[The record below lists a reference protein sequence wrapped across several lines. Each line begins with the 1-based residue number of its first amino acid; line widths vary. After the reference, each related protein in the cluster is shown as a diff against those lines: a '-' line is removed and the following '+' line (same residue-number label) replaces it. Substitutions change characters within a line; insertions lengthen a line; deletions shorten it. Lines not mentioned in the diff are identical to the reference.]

1 MSEQAVLPI
10 DAPHQPTF
18 ENFVVGDNAEL
29 CDTLKSQVSGF
40 SGYWLCGEDVC
51 GKTHL
56 LRATCL
62 SAVEHG
68 HLHAFLDCASM
79 ASQLVADSLLEVVD
93 TLRNGQD
100 LSATIA
106 IDHADEIRGQRVA
119 EEALMALYNTLGDGH
134 GNVPRRLMVAHR
146 QPAAAVSFSLA
157 DLNSRLRALAH
168 HQLAPLD
175 DDDKSQVLRIRA
187 EQRGYHLSDSVVEY
201 WLRRGPRGVDQLLA
215 DLERL
220 DAATLQHKRLLTVPL
235 LKSVLGY

>member
-29 CDTLKSQVSGF
+29 CDTLKSQASGF
-40 SGYWLCGEDVC
+40 SGYWLCGENVC

-68 HLHAFLDCASM
+68 HLHAYLDCASK
-79 ASQLVADSLLEVVD
+79 ASQPLADSVLEVID
-93 TLRNGQD
+93 TLGNGQD

-119 EEALMALYNTLGDGH
+119 EEALMALYNTLNDGH

-146 QPAAAVSFSLA
+146 QPAGAVSFSLA

-168 HQLAPLD
+168 HQLEPLL

-201 WLRRGPRGVDQLLA
+201 WLRRGPRGIDRLLA

-235 LKSVLGY
+235 LKSELGY

>member
-62 SAVEHG
+62 KAVEHG
-68 HLHAFLDCASM
+68 HLHAYLDCASK
-79 ASQLVADSLLEVVD
+79 ASQALADSLLEVID
-93 TLRNGQD
+93 TLANGQD

-168 HQLAPLD
+168 HQLAPLH
-175 DDDKSQVLRIRA
+175 DDDKGQALRIRA

-201 WLRRGPRGVDQLLA
+201 WLRRGPRGIDRLLA

>member
-68 HLHAFLDCASM
+68 HLHAYLDCASK
-79 ASQLVADSLLEVVD
+79 ASQALADSLLEVID
-93 TLRNGQD
+93 TLANGQD

-106 IDHADEIRGQRVA
+106 IDHADEIRGQRAA

-134 GNVPRRLMVAHR
+134 GNVLRRLIVAHR

-168 HQLAPLD
+168 HQLAPLH
-175 DDDKSQVLRIRA
+175 DDDKGQALRIRA

-201 WLRRGPRGVDQLLA
+201 WLRRGPRGIDRLLA

>member
-1 MSEQAVLPI
+1 
-10 DAPHQPTF
+10 
-18 ENFVVGDNAEL
+18 
-29 CDTLKSQVSGF
+29 
-40 SGYWLCGEDVC
+40 
-51 GKTHL
+51 
-56 LRATCL
+56 
-62 SAVEHG
+62 
-68 HLHAFLDCASM
+68 
-79 ASQLVADSLLEVVD
+79 
-93 TLRNGQD
+93 
-100 LSATIA
+100 
-106 IDHADEIRGQRVA
+106 
-119 EEALMALYNTLGDGH
+119 MALYNTLGDGD
-134 GNVPRRLMVAHR
+134 GSVSRRLMVAHR

>member
-1 MSEQAVLPI
+1 MSGQAVLPI

-18 ENFVVGDNAEL
+18 DNLVVGDNAEL
-29 CDTLKSQVSGF
+29 CNTLKSQANGF

-62 SAVEHG
+62 SAVGHG
-68 HLHAFLDCASM
+68 HLHAYLDCTAT
-79 ASQLVADSLLEVVD
+79 ASQALVDSLLELID

-106 IDHADEIRGQRVA
+106 IDHADEIRGERVA
-119 EEALMALYNTLGDGH
+119 EEALMALYNAMHDGRGDT
-134 GNVPRRLMVAHR
+134 PRRLMVAHR
-146 QPAAAVSFSLA
+146 QPAGTVSFSLA

-168 HQLAPLD
+168 HQLASLNDP
-175 DDDKSQVLRIRA
+175 DKSQVLRIRA

-201 WLRRGPRGVDQLLA
+201 WLRRGPRGIDRLLA

-220 DAATLQHKRLLTVPL
+220 DAATLRHKRLLTVPL

>member
-68 HLHAFLDCASM
+68 HLHAYLDCASK
-79 ASQLVADSLLEVVD
+79 ASQALADSLLEVID
-93 TLRNGQD
+93 TLANGQD

-134 GNVPRRLMVAHR
+134 GNVLRRLMVAHR

-168 HQLAPLD
+168 HQLAPLH
-175 DDDKSQVLRIRA
+175 DDDKGQALRIRA

-201 WLRRGPRGVDQLLA
+201 WLRRGPRGIDRLLA